1 MTAVEMDFSTM
12 KSVLKIHLSN
22 TNVPVPAQRWQR
34 WHTQYNGHAIVLKKT
49 MQIICTDHDQIEG
62 SVQQISTKFSLLGS
76 ILQSTNNESENI
88 SVATNDVTIRFTP

>member
-34 WHTQYNGHAIVLKKT
+34 WHTQYNGHAIVLKRKQCKSYA
-49 MQIICTDHDQIEG
+49 QIMI
-62 SVQQISTKFSLLGS
+62 K
-76 ILQSTNNESENI
+76 
-88 SVATNDVTIRFTP
+88 